1 MVGNEHKP
9 RGCNL
14 KLKTDQSILALGNEG
29 LSARHFALRFSQFPF
44 GLQRL
49 MRVTVAMSSSSA
61 RGLIL
66 KQEEDF
72 GEAGAKDRT
81 HMSIRYE
88 YGNIQAP
95 RM

>member
-29 LSARHFALRFSQFPF
+29 LSARHFALRFRQFPF

-49 MRVTVAMSSSSA
+49 DEGDGCDEFVVGLRFCVA
-61 RGLIL
+61 
-66 KQEEDF
+66 DF
-72 GEAGAKDRT
+72 PVST
-81 HMSIRYE
+81 HWKTLVC
-88 YGNIQAP
+88 
-95 RM
+95 